1 MTADLKWQ
9 SVGVGKYLPK
19 WVHVAATKD
28 IVNSNTA
35 SYTAIESYFLQYK
48 IFRIYQIEKSSE

>member
-1 MTADLKWQ
+1 MALGGSRAKDNKG
-9 SVGVGKYLPK
+9 VAMGVGKYLPK

-35 SYTAIESYFLQYK
+35 SYTAIEGYFLQ
-48 IFRIYQIEKSSE
+48 